1 MSNYRLKIEELGNGD
16 KRYYIEK
23 AVLIIT
29 RGLFQ
34 IMKQRIEWQQYSSY
48 FSSEET
54 AMTALARYKEED
66 VRREAKRVV
75 KTTYKDV

>member
-1 MSNYRLKIEELGNGD
+1 MNNYRLKIEELGNGD

-29 RGLFQ
+29 KGLFQ
-34 IMKQRIEWQQYSSY
+34 KQRIEWQKIAGV
-48 FSSEET
+48 FTFEET
-54 AMTALARYKEED
+54 AMSALARIKEED
-66 VRREAKRVV
+66 AKLEATQVV